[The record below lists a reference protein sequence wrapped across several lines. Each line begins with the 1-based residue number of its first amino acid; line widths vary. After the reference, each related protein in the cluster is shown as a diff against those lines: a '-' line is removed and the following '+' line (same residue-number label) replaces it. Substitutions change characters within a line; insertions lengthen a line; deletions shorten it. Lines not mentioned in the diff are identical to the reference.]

1 MVHEARVYDPQ
12 FINLTFCILVL
23 LLTSLIPRSR
33 SDFSDEAWER
43 GYLFTHFALLST
55 FARQSAVSRFTTTET
70 GILVRAV
77 FPSSPREVTSPSLSW
92 AEEEEV
98 EEEEEGGGLKNKSA

>member
-1 MVHEARVYDPQ
+1 MCECVNVVCECVDMVCECVGVHV
-12 FINLTFCILVL
+12 
-23 LLTSLIPRSR
+23 
-33 SDFSDEAWER
+33 
-43 GYLFTHFALLST
+43 GTHFALLST
-55 FARQSAVSRFTTTET
+55 FARHSAVSRFTTTET

-92 AEEEEV
+92 AEEEE

>member
-1 MVHEARVYDPQ
+1 MYV
-12 FINLTFCILVL
+12 
-23 LLTSLIPRSR
+23 
-33 SDFSDEAWER
+33 
-43 GYLFTHFALLST
+43 GTHFALLST
-55 FARQSAVSRFTTTET
+55 FARHSAVSRFTTTET

-92 AEEEEV
+92 AEEEEE